1 MKKMPRKFELGT
13 DMDVAIDYLARAYMW
28 AGREIFD
35 EQKPKYIEA
44 LAKVLRPPLGQTTL

>member
-1 MKKMPRKFELGT
+1 
-13 DMDVAIDYLARAYMW
+13 MDVAIDYLARAYMW